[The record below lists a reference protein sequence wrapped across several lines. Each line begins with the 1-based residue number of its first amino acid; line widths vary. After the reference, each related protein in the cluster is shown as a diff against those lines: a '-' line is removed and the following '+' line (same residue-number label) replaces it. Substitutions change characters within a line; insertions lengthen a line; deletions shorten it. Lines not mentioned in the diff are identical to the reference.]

1 MRSTERY
8 KVGDKVLMQSLEW
21 FDDALNGRSTRPV
34 FGVVE
39 SMLGLFG
46 KVQTITVSGKSMHGD
61 DKYKISE
68 YRDYNISNDMIRGL
82 RSEFTQILNADGTY
96 EFIHNDALA
105 SMTSVSSSMTSVS
118 SRTYTIDYGNDP
130 RFGCS
135 VIINKPKSFLELL
148 KENYTPTIIDGEL
161 FFVDDLNNS
170 FTLDRLYNNYHIS
183 DGSD

>member
-1 MRSTERY
+1 MRGTERY

-21 FDDALNGRSTRPV
+21 FEDALNGRITKPV
-34 FGVVE
+34 FGVIE
-39 SMLGLFG
+39 SMRELFG
-46 KVQTITVSGKSMHGD
+46 KVQIINKSAKSMHGD
-61 DKYKISE
+61 DKYRISE

-82 RSEFTQILNADGTY
+82 RSEFTQILNADGRY
-96 EFIHNDALA
+96 EFVHNDVLA
-105 SMTSVSSSMTSVS
+105 SMISLSSG
-118 SRTYTIDYGNDP
+118 TYTINYGNDS
-130 RFGCS
+130 RFEGS
-135 VIINKPKSFLELL
+135 IIINKPKSFLELL

>member
-46 KVQTITVSGKSMHGD
+46 KVQTITVSGKSMHGA

-82 RSEFTQILNADGTY
+82 RSEFTQILNADGRY
-96 EFIHNDALA
+96 EFVHNDALA
-105 SMTSVSSSMTSVS
+105 SMTSVSSG
-118 SRTYTIDYGNDP
+118 TYTIDYGNDP

-135 VIINKPKSFLELL
+135 VIINKPKSFFI
-148 KENYTPTIIDGEL
+148 P
-161 FFVDDLNNS
+161 
-170 FTLDRLYNNYHIS
+170 
-183 DGSD
+183 

>member
-21 FDDALNGRSTRPV
+21 FEDALNGRITKPV

-39 SMLGLFG
+39 NMRGLFG
-46 KVQTITVSGKSMHGD
+46 KVQTITMSGKFIHED
-61 DKYKISE
+61 DKYKISGHGV
-68 YRDYNISNDMIRGL
+68 YNISNDMIRGL
-82 RSEFTQILNADGTY
+82 RSEFTQILNADGRY
-96 EFIHNDALA
+96 EFVHNDALA
-105 SMTSVSSSMTSVS
+105 SMASVSSG
-118 SRTYTIDYGNDP
+118 TYTIDYGNDP
-130 RFGCS
+130 RFGGS

>member
-21 FDDALNGRSTRPV
+21 FEDALNGRITKPV

-39 SMLGLFG
+39 NMRGLFG
-46 KVQTITVSGKSMHGD
+46 KVQTITMSGKSGSED
-61 DKYKISE
+61 DKYKISG
-68 YRDYNISNDMIRGL
+68 RGVYNISNDMIRGIYT
-82 RSEFTQILNADGTY
+82 EFTQIQDSDGSY
-96 EFIHNDALA
+96 RFIPNNSFPGLD
-105 SMTSVSSSMTSVS
+105 
-118 SRTYTIDYGNDP
+118 TYTIDYGNDP
-130 RFGCS
+130 RFGGS

-161 FFVDDLNNS
+161 FFVDNLNNS

>member
-21 FDDALNGRSTRPV
+21 FEDALNGRSTRPV
-34 FGVVE
+34 FGVIE
-39 SMLGLFG
+39 SMRELFG

-61 DKYKISE
+61 DKYKISG
-68 YRDYNISNDMIRGL
+68 YGDYNISNDMIRGL
-82 RSEFTQILNADGTY
+82 RSEFTQILNADGRY
-96 EFIHNDALA
+96 EFVHNDTLA
-105 SMTSVSSSMTSVS
+105 SITSVSSG
-118 SRTYTIDYGNDP
+118 TYTIDYGNDP

>member
-21 FDDALNGRSTRPV
+21 FEDALNGRITKPL
-34 FGVVE
+34 FGVIE
-39 SMLGLFG
+39 SMRGLFG
-46 KVQTITVSGKSMHGD
+46 KVQTITVSGKSIHGD
-61 DKYKISE
+61 DKYKISG
-68 YRDYNISNDMIRGL
+68 RGDYNISNDMIRGIYT
-82 RSEFTQILNADGTY
+82 EFTQIRNPDGKY
-96 EFIHNDALA
+96 EFVHNDALA
-105 SMTSVSSSMTSVS
+105 SMALVSSG
-118 SRTYTIDYGNDP
+118 TYTIDYGNDS
-130 RFGCS
+130 RFEGS
-135 VIINKPKSFLELL
+135 IIINKPKSFLELL

>member
-21 FDDALNGRSTRPV
+21 FEDALNGRSTRPV
-34 FGVVE
+34 FGVIE

-46 KVQTITVSGKSMHGD
+46 KVQTINKSAKSMHGD
-61 DKYKISE
+61 DKYRISG
-68 YRDYNISNDMIRGL
+68 YGDYNISNDMIRGL
-82 RSEFTQILNADGTY
+82 RSEFTQILNADGRY
-96 EFIHNDALA
+96 EFVHNDALA
-105 SMTSVSSSMTSVS
+105 SITSVSSE
-118 SRTYTIDYGNDP
+118 TYTIDYGNDP
-130 RFGCS
+130 RFGGS

-148 KENYTPTIIDGEL
+148 KENYAPTIIDGEL

>member
-1 MRSTERY
+1 MRGTERY

-21 FDDALNGRSTRPV
+21 FEDALNGRITKPV
-34 FGVVE
+34 FGVIE
-39 SMLGLFG
+39 SMRELFG
-46 KVQTITVSGKSMHGD
+46 KVQIINKSAKSMHGD
-61 DKYKISE
+61 DKYRISE

-105 SMTSVSSSMTSVS
+105 NMASVS
-118 SRTYTIDYGNDP
+118 SRTYTIDYGNDS
-130 RFGCS
+130 RFEGS
-135 VIINKPKSFLELL
+135 IIINKPKSFLELL